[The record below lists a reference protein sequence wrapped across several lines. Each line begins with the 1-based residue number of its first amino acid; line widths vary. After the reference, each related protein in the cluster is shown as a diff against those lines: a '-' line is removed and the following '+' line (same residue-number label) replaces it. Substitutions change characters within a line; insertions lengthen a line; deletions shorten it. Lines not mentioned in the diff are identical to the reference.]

1 MRFKKYSTNTRL
13 QRVVKTYL
21 RILKFVTPYWKHLNL
36 SIIFTILYAI
46 LNGASV
52 YLTIPLL
59 DTLFQEGQKQPAQV
73 SQTSTVQNATSIL
86 PNWVINIGERITNSF
101 NNFVFS
107 GDKIN
112 ALFKIC
118 LLVVFAFLL
127 KNIFGYLQAYFLS
140 FVEQGSM
147 KDLRDA
153 AYKHLHQLPMS
164 YFKQER
170 VGNLISRITN
180 DVNVVQ
186 NSISAAF
193 LNLIREPLTII
204 VFIGIALSISWQLT
218 LLAFVILP
226 FSMLII
232 AWIGLK
238 LRKHSSAIQAK
249 MADITSI
256 LQETISG
263 VKIVKAFGMENYEN
277 KKFTSETHSFFKMML
292 RIVRI
297 RNASSPITEFL
308 SVIVGAVII
317 YYGGVLVLQ
326 NQSLKAAEFMGFLF
340 AIFQLMPPIKE
351 LSTVNNRIQESSAA
365 GDRIFEILDN
375 KPAIV
380 DATDAKEFNYFNNTI
395 SFDHILFHYDDGDD
409 LVLDDINFSVN
420 KGEIIAL
427 VGPSGGGKSTLVD
440 LIPRFYDPTSG
451 KILIDGNDIKKIK
464 IQNLRSLMGIVTQ
477 ETILF
482 NESIKNNIAYGLG
495 DYPIEKIIEAAKTA
509 NAHRFITELPDG
521 YETKIGERGLKLSG
535 GQRQRISIARAILKN
550 PEIMIFDEATS
561 ALDNESELL
570 VQEAIE
576 RMMVNRTTFVIAHR
590 LSTIRNASRIIV
602 LDKGKIIQ
610 TGTHD
615 ELIQDSN
622 GLYRKFYEMQFRDN
636 NGS

>member
-1 MRFKKYSTNTRL
+1 
-13 QRVVKTYL
+13 VKTYL
-21 RILKFVTPYWKHLNL
+21 RILKYVTPYWKHLAI
-36 SIIFTILYAI
+36 SIVCTILYAV
-46 LNGASV
+46 LNGMSV

-59 DTLFQEGQKQPAQV
+59 DTLFQESSKPQTAAQPSAV
-73 SQTSTVQNATSIL
+73 EKASNLL
-86 PNWVINIGERITNSF
+86 PDWIIKIQHDVVKAFNS
-101 NNFVFS
+101 FVFS
-107 GDKIN
+107 GDKLD

-118 LLVVFAFLL
+118 LLVVFAFVL
-127 KNIFGYLQAYFLS
+127 KNVFGYLQAYYLS
-140 FVEQGSM
+140 YVEQGSM
-147 KDLRDA
+147 KDLRDH
-153 AYKHLHQLPMS
+153 AYKHLHELPMS
-164 YFKQER
+164 FFKQER
-170 VGNLISRITN
+170 VGNLISRLTN

-204 VFIGIALSISWQLT
+204 VFVGIALSISWQLT

-232 AWIGLK
+232 AWIGIK
-238 LRKHSSAIQAK
+238 LRKHSTRIQAK

-277 KKFTSETHSFFKMML
+277 KKFSEETNNFFRMML

-297 RNASSPITEFL
+297 RNASSPITETL
-308 SVIVGAVII
+308 SVLVGAVII

-326 NQSLKAAEFMGFLF
+326 YNALKASEFLGFLF

-365 GDRIFEILDN
+365 GDRIFEILDTHPN
-375 KPAIV
+375 IQDEPKAVHV
-380 DATDAKEFNYFNNTI
+380 DKFKTVIEF
-395 SFDHILFHYDDGDD
+395 SHINFHYEDSVE
-409 LVLDDINFSVN
+409 LVLNDINFTVN

-440 LIPRFYDPTSG
+440 LIPRFYDPING
-451 KILIDGNDIKKIK
+451 KILIDGIDIKNIK
-464 IQNLRSLMGIVTQ
+464 IQDLRSLMGIVTQ
-477 ETILF
+477 ETFLF
-482 NESIKNNIAYGLG
+482 NESIKSNIAYGLG

-509 NAHRFITELPDG
+509 NAHSFIIDLPDG
-521 YETKIGERGLKLSG
+521 YDTIIGERGLKISG
-535 GQRQRISIARAILKN
+535 GQRQRISIARAIVKN

-576 RMMVNRTTFVIAHR
+576 RMMKNRTTFVIAHR
-590 LSTIRNASRIIV
+590 LSTIRNATRILVI
-602 LDKGKIIQ
+602 DKGNIIQ
-610 TGTHD
+610 IGTHD
-615 ELIQDSN
+615 ELIQDQN
-622 GLYRKFYEMQFRDN
+622 GLYRKFYEMQFRD
-636 NGS
+636 